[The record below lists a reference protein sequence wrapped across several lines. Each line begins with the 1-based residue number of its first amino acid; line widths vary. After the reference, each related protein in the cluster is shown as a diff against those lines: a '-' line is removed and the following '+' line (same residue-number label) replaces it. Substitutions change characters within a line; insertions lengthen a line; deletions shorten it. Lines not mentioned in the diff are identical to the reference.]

1 MVIVL
6 RQLLF
11 CGKQKIAFTEIR
23 WIGQPRIYQNTFKC
37 KKTIKDMMVMII
49 GARDTP
55 ALSYYSN
62 HGSWSNTNHLPNIS
76 KRELGWEIQI
86 LYEFFSSIAKKVIQ
100 HWFDLGF
107 AHLCFLGSER
117 ISKVPLLAL
126 LICSRIKSSYS
137 KIQILPS
144 IITLVKKSRS
154 LVVLPRRWSHMFS
167 SNILQTFWMRV
178 FW

>member
-1 MVIVL
+1 MNRANKYL
-6 RQLLF
+6 P
-11 CGKQKIAFTEIR
+11 E
-23 WIGQPRIYQNTFKC
+23 C
-37 KKTIKDMMVMII
+37 KPIKDMVVMAI
-49 GARDTP
+49 GAHDTP
-55 ALSYYSN
+55 ALSCYSN
-62 HGSWSNTNHLPNIS
+62 HESWSNTNHLS
-76 KRELGWEIQI
+76 SERFKGKLGWEIQI
-86 LYEFFSSIAKKVIQ
+86 LYEFFSSIAKKAIQ
-100 HWFDLGF
+100 HWFDLIF